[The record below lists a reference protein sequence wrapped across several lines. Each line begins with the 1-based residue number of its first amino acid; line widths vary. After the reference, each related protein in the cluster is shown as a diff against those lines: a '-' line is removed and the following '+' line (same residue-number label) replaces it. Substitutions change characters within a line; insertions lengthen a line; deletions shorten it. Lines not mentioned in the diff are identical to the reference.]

1 MKATIKL
8 VLLTAL
14 RDRLFIGLF
23 VLLAATSAVA
33 MFFGGTSIAEQLRS
47 AIVFAAAVGRLVLIL
62 GLTIFA
68 AFHIQSLFD
77 TREIEAILARSI
89 SHTQFVIAYWVGLAT
104 VAILIAAAFGFV
116 MVLLAG
122 ASGAAL
128 AWAVTLVLECAV
140 MLAVVVFSGLKL
152 ERATSTVLFA
162 IGFYALARLMGFFVA
177 IRETTTSS
185 FFSDVI
191 KHGLDAV
198 ALFIPRLDLFSQ
210 TEWLVYGDSRVAL
223 TFPVLQSVVFVAL
236 VLAASIFD
244 MKRKQF

>member
-23 VLLAATSAVA
+23 ALLAAASAVA
-33 MFFGGTSIAEQLRS
+33 MFLGSTSIGEQLQS
-47 AIVFAAAVGRLVLIL
+47 AIVFAAASGRLVLIL

-89 SHTQFVIAYWVGLAT
+89 SHTQFIVSYWLGLAA
-104 VAILIAAAFGFV
+104 VAVLIAVAFTLVVVF
-116 MVLLAG
+116 LAG
-122 ASGAAL
+122 ISGAAL
-128 AWAVTLVLECAV
+128 AWAVTLVLECVV

-152 ERATSTVLFA
+152 ERATSTVLFTL
-162 IGFYALARLMGFFVA
+162 GFYALARLMGFFVA

-185 FFSDVI
+185 FFSDLV

-210 TEWLVYGDSRVAL
+210 TEWLIYADSHVAL
-223 TFPVLQSVVFVAL
+223 GFPVLQSVLFVAL